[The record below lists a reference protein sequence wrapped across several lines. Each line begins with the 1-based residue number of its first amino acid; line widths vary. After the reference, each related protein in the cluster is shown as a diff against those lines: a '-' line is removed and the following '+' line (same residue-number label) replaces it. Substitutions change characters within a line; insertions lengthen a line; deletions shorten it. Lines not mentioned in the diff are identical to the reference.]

1 MVARHKGR
9 PMLNTQI
16 AREGVVYFADARQAL
31 PGEIVAAT
39 LNKWTR
45 RGIKGPDGIWH
56 RLEWCR
62 IGGRPA
68 TSIQAYYR
76 FLDRTNGMLPPLP
89 DDVARYLEMKKRMAR
104 ISKLGGIA
112 KNKR

>member
-1 MVARHKGR
+1 
-9 PMLNTQI
+9 MLNTQI
-16 AREGVVYFADARQAL
+16 AREGVVFFAEAGSAL
-31 PGEIVAAT
+31 PGAPPYRTVDC
-39 LNKWTR
+39 WTR